1 MAARPAPAPV
11 AAATAPAPVAT
22 ATAAATA
29 AATGVAAMIPPAG
42 AAAFLARHGW
52 NGARIVPLAGD
63 ASFRRYFR
71 VHDTDRTA
79 VLMDAPPADEDSRP
93 FLSVGAMLDSLGFS
107 VPRPLGVDLDMG
119 LILLDDF
126 GDARATPV
134 LAAQPT
140 RERATY
146 EAAID
151 LLAALHQHPAPAL
164 RPYDEDEL
172 LREVRL
178 FPDWYLPAVGLAEAA
193 GYDAAWRA
201 TWGAVVAETAA
212 APVLTLRDY
221 HADNLM
227 LLDRPGV
234 RGLGLL
240 DFQDALAGHPAYD
253 LVSLLQDARRDVAPE
268 LEADMIARYIAA
280 CGIADGDRFRA
291 AYEVLGA
298 QRNTKIIGIFTRLR
312 DRDGRTGYVERH
324 PRMWRLLEGN
334 LRHPALAPIAAWF
347 AANVPTAAR
356 AGRWA

>member
-1 MAARPAPAPV
+1 MAAARPAPA
-11 AAATAPAPVAT
+11 AAAAVAT
-22 ATAAATA
+22 P
-29 AATGVAAMIPPAG
+29 MIPPPG
-42 AAAFLARHGW
+42 TDAFLAGHGW
-52 NGARIVPLAGD
+52 AGARVEPLAGD

-71 VHDTDRTA
+71 VHDGDRTA

-93 FLSVGAMLDSLGFS
+93 FLSIGAMLDGLGFS
-107 VPRPLGVDLDMG
+107 VPRPLGIDLDAG

-126 GDARATPV
+126 GDARATVV
-134 LAAQPT
+134 LAAEPS

-151 LLAALHQHPAPAL
+151 LLAALHRHPAPPL
-164 RPYDEDEL
+164 RPYDEAEL

-178 FPDWYLPAVGLAEAA
+178 LPEWYLPAVGLTEAS

-201 TWGAVVAETAA
+201 TWGTVVAQTAA
-212 APVLTLRDY
+212 APVLTLRDF

-253 LVSLLQDARRDVAPE
+253 LVSLLQDARRDVPPD
-268 LEADMIARYIAA
+268 LEADMIARYLNAS
-280 CGIADGDRFRA
+280 GIADGARFRA

-312 DRDGRTGYVERH
+312 DRDGRTGYVERL

-334 LRHPALAPIAAWF
+334 LRHPALAPVAAWF
-347 AANVPTAAR
+347 KANVPAAAR
-356 AGRWA
+356 ARCWA